1 MNQLLN
7 IDDKALIIKDFLPTD
22 LFKKIN
28 KFDFSKCNKELSKQ
42 SWQKSL
48 FTDQYNNV
56 TQENVEKYDD
66 IYIKNL
72 EKEKFDDYLLKEIAD
87 IVFLSPHIPTD
98 RKKIGLIINYYEYKK
113 YAGINWHND
122 KSHTLNF
129 SLYIHDLWDENWGGE
144 TLIDTGRGLPLVS
157 YPYSNTMLIIKN
169 DVPHRVCPV
178 VVDKKRKVLQGRIRY
193 YE

>member
-28 KFDFSKCNKELSKQ
+28 KFDFSKYNKELSKQ

-87 IVFLSPHIPTD
+87 IVFLNPHIPTN

-113 YAGINWHND
+113 YAGINWHKD
-122 KSHTLNF
+122 ESHTLNF

-157 YPYSNTMLIIKN
+157 YPHSNTMLIIKN
-169 DVPHRVCPV
+169 DIPHRVCTV
-178 VVDKKRKVLQGRIRY
+178 VEDKKRKVLQGMIHN

>member
-87 IVFLSPHIPTD
+87 IVFLSPHIPTN

-144 TLIDTGRGLPLVS
+144 TLIDTG
-157 YPYSNTMLIIKN
+157 
-169 DVPHRVCPV
+169 
-178 VVDKKRKVLQGRIRY
+178 
-193 YE
+193 